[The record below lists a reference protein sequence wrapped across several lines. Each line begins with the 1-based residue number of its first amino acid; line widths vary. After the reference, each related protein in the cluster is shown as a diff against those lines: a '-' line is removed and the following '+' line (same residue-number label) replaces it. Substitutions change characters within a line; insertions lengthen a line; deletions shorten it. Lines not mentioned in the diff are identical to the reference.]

1 MDDLKEFRELVDSI
15 KSDRQAQKAK
25 ESRDSWTKY
34 VSLSMIFLAVLAAVA
49 SQKGG
54 GYSSTVMKQ
63 LNEATFNQAAAS
75 DQWSLYQAKSIKQSL
90 AEGQVDLLSN
100 EAGASKARLAD
111 LSGKARR
118 YDSEKKEV
126 MKEASAYEAR
136 RDVAR
141 KTAEHASNLGG
152 KMGLASTLF
161 QVAIAL
167 GGVCLIVKKRWLW
180 WVSLGLGIVATLQL
194 IRVLFLA

>member
-1 MDDLKEFRELVDSI
+1 MDDLKEFRDLVDSI

-34 VSLSMIFLAVLAAVA
+34 VSLSMIFLAVLAAIA

-75 DQWSLYQAKSIKQSL
+75 DQWSLYQAKSIKQGIT
-90 AEGQVDLLSN
+90 EGQVEMLAG
-100 EAGASKARLAD
+100 EAGSSKTRMAD
-111 LSGKARR
+111 LAGKAKR

-126 MKEASAYEAR
+126 MKDAGAYEAK
-136 RDVAR
+136 RDAAR

-152 KMGLASTLF
+152 KMALASTLF

-167 GGVCLIVKKRWLW
+167 GGVCLIVKKRGLW
-180 WVSLGLGIVATLQL
+180 WVSLSLGVLASVQML
-194 IRVLFLA
+194 RVLLLA